1 MPAWGGAAGPLEGA
15 ERAFQEW
22 ADLAEP
28 APGDLAAGGVPIGGH
43 RVMLHIGSIKAY
55 LIRQVK
61 HAARRIK
68 DAIGTG
74 KNLETQKTA
83 SGRRNLPGF
92 STRRISNSE

>member
-28 APGDLAAGGVPIGGH
+28 AQGDLATGGVPIGGH
-43 RVMLHIGSIKAY
+43 RVMFHIGSIKAY
-55 LIRQVK
+55 LIWQVK

-68 DAIGTG
+68 DGIGTG
-74 KNLETQKTA
+74 KNP
-83 SGRRNLPGF
+83 R
-92 STRRISNSE
+92 NSENHLGQAKPAGFLNPKNQ